1 MIRPGTIGWF
11 ALHEARLAWRDWLSL
26 VTAGHRRRTRTVAL
40 ACIAFVLLA
49 HGLAWLILASSANVS
64 GMAGKHAL
72 VVITGM
78 LLAAWSMMLSQ
89 AMEAVTRAFYTRGDL
104 DLILTSP
111 ATASRLFAARI
122 VAMVVTIMFMTLV
135 LGAPFINVLV
145 WRGGVH
151 WLGTYVVIAGLAM
164 DAVAVAAA
172 LAVALFRG
180 IGPRRTRAI
189 AQIVAAV
196 IGAAFA
202 IAVQFAAI
210 SSFGTMSR
218 MAVLQS
224 PMLMK
229 LAPDVGSAFWWPA
242 RAALGEPAAMAAF
255 LGVSVVVLVSAIHV
269 CAPRFGTF
277 ALAVASVSHGTN
289 QRGRRQASFHS
300 VSPTRALRR
309 KEWTLLLRDPWLMSQ
324 TLMQL
329 LYLLPAA
336 FLLWRGFYARGGASS
351 LLVPVLIVAAGQ
363 LSGALAW
370 LAVSGEDAPE
380 LVASAPVSAASVLRA
395 KTEAV
400 LGGIAVVFAPF
411 VVVLAATVP
420 FAALVA
426 FFGIAIAAGSA
437 TAIQFWFRAQARRSL
452 FRRRQTSSRVAT
464 YAEALSSIG
473 WAGTGALAATG
484 TWLAVFPGL
493 IVFAIV
499 GGTWMISPNR
509 KASGR

>member
-229 LAPDVGSAFWWPA
+229 FAPDVGSAFWWPA

-380 LVASAPVSAASVLRA
+380 LVASAPVSAARVLRA
-395 KTEAV
+395 KRRRCSVA
-400 LGGIAVVFAPF
+400 LPSRSPRLSSCLRPRCRSRHWSRSSALPSRPARPRRSNSGFARRRG
-411 VVVLAATVP
+411 A
-420 FAALVA
+420 A
-426 FFGIAIAAGSA
+426 FFGAVRPH
-437 TAIQFWFRAQARRSL
+437 RASLPMPRRCRRSAGL
-452 FRRRQTSSRVAT
+452 GPERSRRREPGSPYSLASSYSR
-464 YAEALSSIG
+464 S
-473 WAGTGALAATG
+473 LAA
-484 TWLAVFPGL
+484 PG
-493 IVFAIV
+493 
-499 GGTWMISPNR
+499 
-509 KASGR
+509 